1 MRGGRSGKGVAG
13 VRDELFGRFFL
24 KQPHAPNRCCQ
35 KSIQKKSYAK
45 PTCRSDFAR
54 DSSLCMLAEVH
65 RLGVYKQVANSSST
79 TSGVARCYPTAT
91 SERGYGWVGYLPLS
105 LNARS
110 EASEHALATERRKR
124 QGCGVVYLHNAPI
137 CTLAIPTS
145 IASGTYRRLVLHLQP
160 HNCEHICACLL

>member
-1 MRGGRSGKGVAG
+1 MGASAEILSASLGILAYARG
-13 VRDELFGRFFL
+13 VRRKDCGSAEDVLL
-24 KQPHAPNRCCQ
+24 
-35 KSIQKKSYAK
+35 
-45 PTCRSDFAR
+45 RS
-54 DSSLCMLAEVH
+54 AEVSK
-65 RLGVYKQVANSSST
+65 RKVRKPITNDKLA
-79 TSGVARCYPTAT
+79 TSGVARCCHEAT
-91 SERGYGWVGYLPLS
+91 SERGRGWAGYLPS
-105 LNARS
+105 SHNARS